1 MVGFYRGVNFKNIFR
16 VRVRV
21 RIRVRIRFRIRVRL
35 MIRVRVWVCICSD
48 CLDDNLGTLPCNV
61 LNFRTYA
68 LSVLEQV
75 KRVDRETVVV

>member
-48 CLDDNLGTLPCNV
+48 CLDYNLGTLPCDV
-61 LNFRTYA
+61 QNFRTYA